1 MNKRTIKEYFFI
13 TIGIILVAISVEY
26 FFAPNNLAAG
36 GVTGLAIVVN
46 KFIPSI
52 NVSLITLIVNMVL
65 FIVAFILIGGDFGG
79 KTLFATIGLS
89 IVMWIMVYAS
99 GDKSAIIIIVMKV
112 TNLLNSLYGYYNW
125 KQIATDVEAV
135 EA

>member
-1 MNKRTIKEYFFI
+1 
-13 TIGIILVAISVEY
+13 
-26 FFAPNNLAAG
+26 
-36 GVTGLAIVVN
+36 
-46 KFIPSI
+46 
-52 NVSLITLIVNMVL
+52 
-65 FIVAFILIGGDFGG
+65 
-79 KTLFATIGLS
+79 
-89 IVMWIMVYAS
+89 MVYAS